1 MNLGQRLKDLMEKIP
16 GYRGYAEK
24 EARREAD
31 KELRDAVA
39 AAFASQVTRV
49 SRVQEQLINNG
60 DFDTATQLD
69 RVIGRLQHLA
79 DRIRT
84 ASYGYTGFFD
94 DDVVNTGVLDRLYA
108 FDLEMANGVEQ
119 VGDLIA
125 QAGLKENREQNLQAL
140 EAKLDQLHDTFSQRG
155 HLINTFP
162 DQGGFDQTS
171 TATPGAAGH
180 TTETSID
187 SDTINTN
194 EMTRTTNASPETP
207 VELPPIEPFEEGI
220 IQKPL
225 KPDDDGVLDL
235 NKK

>member
-1 MNLGQRLKDLMEKIP
+1 MGQGLGQRLKGLMEKIP

-39 AAFASQVTRV
+39 AAFSSQVTRV
-49 SRVQEQLINNG
+49 TRVQEQLINNG
-60 DFDTATQLD
+60 DFDTANQLD
-69 RVIGRLQHLA
+69 RVIGRMQHLA

-94 DDVVNTGVLDRLYA
+94 EDVVSTTTLDRLYA

-125 QAGLKENREQNLQAL
+125 QVGLRENREENLQAL
-140 EAKLDQLHDTFSQRG
+140 QAKLDQLHDTFSQRG
-155 HLINTFP
+155 HFINTFSEQGSGQTSDQSSAQSSAQASDQAS
-162 DQGGFDQTS
+162 DQGGTS
-171 TATPGAAGH
+171 TSG
-180 TTETSID
+180 
-187 SDTINTN
+187 
-194 EMTRTTNASPETP
+194 SPPRMSEI
-207 VELPPIEPFEEGI
+207 PIEEPLDPFV
-220 IQKPL
+220 QKPMTG
-225 KPDDDGVLDL
+225 DDDGVLDL

>member
-1 MNLGQRLKDLMEKIP
+1 MGQGLGQRLKGLMEKIP

-108 FDLEMANGVEQ
+108 FDLQMANGIDAI
-119 VGDLIA
+119 GSLINELSEA
-125 QAGLKENREQNLQAL
+125 TNVAATAAAL
-140 EAKLDQLHDTFSQRG
+140 VDKLDELHRTFDQRTHTIDTFARE
-155 HLINTFP
+155 
-162 DQGGFDQTS
+162 GG
-171 TATPGAAGH
+171 GAGQERPA
-180 TTETSID
+180 
-187 SDTINTN
+187 
-194 EMTRTTNASPETP
+194 
-207 VELPPIEPFEEGI
+207 EE
-220 IQKPL
+220 
-225 KPDDDGVLDL
+225 
-235 NKK
+235 